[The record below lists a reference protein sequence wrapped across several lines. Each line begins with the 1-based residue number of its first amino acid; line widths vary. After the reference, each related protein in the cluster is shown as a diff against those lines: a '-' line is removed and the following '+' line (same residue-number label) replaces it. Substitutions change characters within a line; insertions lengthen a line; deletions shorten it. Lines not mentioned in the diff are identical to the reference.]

1 MIRRPPRSTRTD
13 TRFPYT
19 TLFRSGPVLRRVQAR
34 DIPASAIALQSALG
48 RELPTRNLLDIL
60 ANIEHWTHFTRH
72 FGPISGHEPKIKQAT
87 ERYLQTIFAMGCNL
101 GPNQAARHFVG
112 EVSPHMISRSAEH
125 TSELQ
130 SLMRISYAVF
140 CLKKQTLIE

>member
-13 TRFPYT
+13 TLFPYT
-19 TLFRSGPVLRRVQAR
+19 TLFRS
-34 DIPASAIALQSALG
+34 
-48 RELPTRNLLDIL
+48 
-60 ANIEHWTHFTRH
+60 
-72 FGPISGHEPKIKQAT
+72 HEPKIKQAT

-112 EVSPHMISRSAEH
+112 EVSPHMISRANRRHVTVGRSEEH

-140 CLKKQTLIE
+140 CLTKKQEK